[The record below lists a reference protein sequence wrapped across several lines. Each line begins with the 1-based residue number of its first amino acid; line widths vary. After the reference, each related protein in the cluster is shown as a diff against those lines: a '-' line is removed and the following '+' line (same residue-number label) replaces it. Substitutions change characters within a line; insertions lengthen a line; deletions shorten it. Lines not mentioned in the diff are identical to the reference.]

1 MTAPILVFDAED
13 LTIGMRDILLSLERR
28 RPAIFRSERVFLE
41 QASEGR
47 CLPSLDRSDQSPAL
61 DIDALRPPPDSDE
74 ATSQSHPHQ
83 RWTML
88 RLGGRAGCRSS
99 GALDPDRGAAPDRL
113 ERGHVVERPAP
124 DVAGAGEA
132 AFVPL

>member
-74 ATSQSHPHQ
+74 GHEPKPRAPAVDDAPA
-83 RWTML
+83 RRPR
-88 RLGGRAGCRSS
+88 RLPLKRRA
-99 GALDPDRGAAPDRL
+99 
-113 ERGHVVERPAP
+113 RP
-124 DVAGAGEA
+124 
-132 AFVPL
+132 